1 VPYRMELPDIGE
13 GVVDAEVQQWFVAP
27 GDVVKEDQPLVEVMT
42 DKATVVIPSPRAG
55 RIVKL
60 FWNVGDI
67 AKVHQPLVEIDV
79 AGVEDAEAAA
89 PAAPREDRET
99 ARPAAAARAD
109 FGPAPG
115 PAARGPAAPGQKAL
129 ATPAVRALARELG
142 IDVNAVP
149 GTGPGGR
156 VTKDDLSAHRSRRN
170 GEHKGPPVAAVATG
184 PARPERKGLEAVPP
198 EPLDRPRAGS
208 APPAGAESKGRAPE
222 PRAPGP
228 ALRAAG
234 GEERIPLRGVRKK
247 IAENMARSK
256 RTAAHFTF
264 VEQADV
270 TDLVHVK
277 ERIAEAAKGEG
288 VKVTFLPLFV
298 KAAVAAL
305 KKHPKLNA
313 TMDEERSELVLH
325 GRYDIGVA
333 SATES
338 GLIVPVIRAAD
349 SRSIV
354 DLAREI
360 ERLAADTKAGRVR
373 PDDLGRSTFTISSLG
388 ALGGLFATPVLNHPE
403 VAILGIHRIRPTPVV
418 KDGQVVVRD
427 VMHVSVTSDHRVVD
441 GHEAAAFAYELIR
454 MLEDPN
460 LLFMQ
465 LA

>member
-1 VPYRMELPDIGE
+1 MAFRMELPDIGE
-13 GVVDAEVQQWFVAP
+13 GVVEAEVQRWFVAP

-42 DKATVVIPSPRAG
+42 DKATVVIPSPKRG
-55 RIVKL
+55 CIVNL
-60 FWNVGDI
+60 FWNVGDV
-67 AKVHQPLVEIDV
+67 AKVHAPLVEIETEG
-79 AGVEDAEAAA
+79 AQA
-89 PAAPREDRET
+89 PASDSSAALGEA

-115 PAARGPAAPGQKAL
+115 PGPSEPPAGAGGHKAL
-129 ATPAVRALARELG
+129 ATPAVRAMAREMG

-156 VTKDDLSAHRSRRN
+156 VTKDDLSAHRTRRN
-170 GEHKGPPVAAVATG
+170 GHQRPADSTSTPTATSASTG
-184 PARPERKGLEAVPP
+184 TPTPTSTGS
-198 EPLDRPRAGS
+198 RAGR
-208 APPAGAESKGRAPE
+208 E
-222 PRAPGP
+222 
-228 ALRAAG
+228 AA
-234 GEERIPLRGVRKK
+234 EERVPLRGVRKK

-270 TDLVHVK
+270 TELVRVK
-277 ERIAEAAKGEG
+277 ERISEAAQAEG
-288 VKVTFLPLFV
+288 VKVTFLPFFV

-325 GRYDIGVA
+325 RRYDIGVA
-333 SATES
+333 SATDN
-338 GLIVPVIRAAD
+338 GLIVPVIRGAD
-349 SRSIV
+349 ERSIV

-388 ALGGLFATPVLNHPE
+388 AMGGLFATPVLNHPE
-403 VAILGIHRIRPTPVV
+403 VAILGIHRIRPTPVAR
-418 KDGQVVVRD
+418 DGQVVVRD
-427 VMHVSVTSDHRVVD
+427 VMHLSVTSDHRVVD
-441 GHEAAAFAYELIR
+441 GHEAAAFAYEVIR

-460 LLFMQ
+460 LLFMR
-465 LA
+465 LV